1 MTIERTRIHFFNDVF
16 SAVAVVGSKVSIIRR
31 RRLRKRHVKSEV
43 ALLQT
48 LSRLLHLVQF
58 IKCWLIFLE
67 LNSEGLY
74 QRSGKKKESRC
85 LVFAF
90 SIKSEIRH
98 FHFVDVQR
106 RQRNVQ
112 KRVMHLQSCCSANEN
127 QLLFHRPCCRCCRRR
142 RFFLGSLKAP

>member
-58 IKCWLIFLE
+58 IKCWLLFLE
-67 LNSEGLY
+67 LNSVGLY
-74 QRSGKKKESRC
+74 QRSGKKTKVVALCSRPP
-85 LVFAF
+85 LKVKLGIF
-90 SIKSEIRH
+90 
-98 FHFVDVQR
+98 
-106 RQRNVQ
+106 
-112 KRVMHLQSCCSANEN
+112 L
-127 QLLFHRPCCRCCRRR
+127 RRR
-142 RFFLGSLKAP
+142 ATTVKKCTKTRDALAKLWFC